1 MKNLLIKRIV
11 CFLITIIL
19 LLACSKNDDA
29 NCDCGIIE
37 DIGIVD
43 YFASPEEYYIDIRNS
58 CTNEIENGVKVT
70 FNIYTNNF
78 AGDKLCDI
86 TKIRLN

>member
-1 MKNLLIKRIV
+1 
-11 CFLITIIL
+11 L

-37 DIGIVD
+37 DIRID
-43 YFASPEEYYIDIRNS
+43 YSASTTQYYIDIRNS

-70 FNIYTNNF
+70 FNIYINNY